1 MNENVCTDNRFN
13 LIAKYKAKLI
23 EATNIETSQDEMEV
37 IDNILFRMWQMGWLD
52 KLDAASPWHRVEE
65 PPKYTSRYVVW
76 CGVNW
81 YGEGMHGDFMTA
93 NYNTVS
99 GRWSVDCD
107 RAINGPLIG
116 DILYW
121 MPIEPPTGTERSE
134 T

>member
-1 MNENVCTDNRFN
+1 MGE
-13 LIAKYKAKLI
+13 LIDR
-23 EATNIETSQDEMEV
+23 EALKDAVKRYAGEPIKEKDRKCQAICLDMLGV
-37 IDNILFRMWQMGWLD
+37 IDSQP
-52 KLDAASPWHRVEE
+52 AASPWHRVEE

>member
-1 MNENVCTDNRFN
+1 MSELIDRQALLSKRGELAYCEVCPVWS
-13 LIAKYKAKLI
+13 LIKDAP
-23 EATNIETSQDEMEV
+23 TV
-37 IDNILFRMWQMGWLD
+37 
-52 KLDAASPWHRVEE
+52 AASPWHRVEE

-81 YGEGMHGDFMTA
+81 YGEGMHDDFMTA

-121 MPIEPPTGTERSE
+121 MPIEPPKEDA
-134 T
+134 

>member
-1 MNENVCTDNRFN
+1 MSELIKREDAINATWQEPSYTDPINVLTEVRDRINEIPTAPRWVRC
-13 LIAKYKAKLI
+13 
-23 EATNIETSQDEMEV
+23 EDE
-37 IDNILFRMWQMGWLD
+37 L
-52 KLDAASPWHRVEE
+52 
-65 PPKYTSRYVVW
+65 PKYTGRYIVW

-107 RAINGPLIG
+107 KAINGPLIG

-121 MPIEPPTGTERSE
+121 MPIEPPTETERSE